1 MIGSRVRRILSGMGL
16 VIGAVVIPAGPAAQ
30 EAATAVDPV
39 NMVDPF
45 IGTAGGGN
53 TFPGAV
59 VPFGMLSWSPENTR
73 GDAARPAAPGG
84 YHYDAMRIR
93 GFSLTHL
100 SGTGCRG
107 ASGDIPFMPHVGE
120 VTSSPSTDARNE
132 IYASN
137 FTHENESASPGAY
150 RVRLASGVDV
160 DLSATARTGIG
171 RFTYPDSQPAV
182 MLVRTSDTQIGSGD
196 ASIRIDPAARTITGT
211 VTSGNFCGYLHPVNR
226 RNYYTL
232 HFAAVFDQ
240 PFAATGTWMDA
251 ELSPGSHTATG
262 GTTYGSDGYPP
273 NGKGSGG
280 WVRFGGGVR
289 TVVVRVGISYV
300 SVENARA
307 NLAAEQASGRS
318 LEEIRQQAR
327 QAWTTALRRI
337 EIRGGTD
344 RERKMF
350 YTALYHSLLHMNV
363 ASDTNGEYRGFDGK
377 VHRVSA
383 PQQAQYAN
391 FSGWDV
397 YRAQIQLVALLEPR
411 IASDMGQSLLNQ
423 AAQNGGIWDR
433 WTHNTGAT
441 HVMEGDPSAPTI
453 ASFVAFGAQDFDVKG
468 AFASLAKAARVPT
481 RLDLSDDGC
490 RIMCPGQRG
499 SLDKWLS
506 LHYIPT
512 QSNTWGGAGATLE
525 TVTAEFAL
533 SQLAARI
540 GQADASREF
549 LTKSDY
555 WRNVFNPQ
563 PRIVAPLV
571 RGNAPPPQSLEQPLP
586 GGYVQNRN
594 EDGSWPALT
603 PSASAGFAEGSSV
616 QYTWMIPFN
625 VRGLFDAMGGDAA
638 AVTRLDAFFKRS
650 DGSWALRGAGGLH
663 AQMSNE
669 PSIGTPW
676 LYLFARRPDRAL
688 ETIRQTLD
696 TLWSDTPAGIPGNDD
711 LGTMSAWYV
720 FAAMGIYP
728 YYPGR
733 ADVLV
738 SAPLFERSTI
748 RRANGRTILI
758 EASNSG
764 SGAMYVSEMSV
775 EGRPST
781 QSWIGES
788 LINRGGRVSLTLS
801 KSAGAAWGTGPDDA
815 PPSFAPPS
823 SSR

>member
-1 MIGSRVRRILSGMGL
+1 MRHVLRGTGL
-16 VIGAVVIPAGPAAQ
+16 LIITGFMPLTPSAQ
-30 EAATAVDPV
+30 QTTPAVDPAAL
-39 NMVDPF
+39 VDPF

-73 GDAARPAAPGG
+73 GTATRAAAPGG
-84 YHYDAMRIR
+84 YHYEATRIR

-120 VTSSPSTDARNE
+120 VSGSPSLDSKNE

-137 FTHENESASPGAY
+137 FSHANEAASPGRY
-150 RVRLASGVDV
+150 RVKLDSGVGV
-160 DLSATARTGIG
+160 DLSVTARTGIG
-171 RFTYPDSQPAV
+171 RFTYPASQPAV

-196 ASIRIDPAARTITGT
+196 ASIRIDPASRTITGS
-211 VTSGNFCGYLHPVNR
+211 VTGGNFCGYLHPVNR
-226 RNYYTL
+226 RDYYTL
-232 HFAAVFDQ
+232 YFAAVFDQ
-240 PFAATGTWMDA
+240 PFAETGTWVDA
-251 ELSPGSHTATG
+251 AVTPGGQTATG
-262 GTTYGSDGYPP
+262 GTTYGTDGYPAA
-273 NGKGSGG
+273 GKGSGG
-280 WVRFGGGVR
+280 WVKFTGDGEK
-289 TVVVRVGISYV
+289 TVSVRVGISYV

-307 NLAAEQASGRS
+307 NLAVEQPSGRTFDD
-318 LEEIRQQAR
+318 IRQKAHE
-327 QAWTTALRRI
+327 AWTTALRRI
-337 EIRGGTD
+337 EIEGGTA
-344 RERKMF
+344 RERKIF
-350 YTALYHSLLHMNV
+350 YTALYHSLLHMNL
-363 ASDTNGEYRGFDGK
+363 ASDTNGDYRGFDGK
-377 VHRVSA
+377 VHRVRP
-383 PQQAQYAN
+383 PQHAQYAN

-397 YRAQIQLVALLEPR
+397 YRAQVQLVALLDPKV
-411 IASDMGQSLLNQ
+411 ASDMGQSLLNQ

-453 ASFVAFGAQDFDVKG
+453 AAFVAFGANDFDVKG
-468 AFASLAKAARVPT
+468 ALASLAKAARVPT
-481 RLDLSDDGC
+481 QLDLSADGC

-499 SLDKWLS
+499 SLDKWLA

-525 TVTAEFAL
+525 TVTADFAL
-533 SQLAARI
+533 AQLAGRLGDEA
-540 GQADASREF
+540 ASREF
-549 LTKSDY
+549 LSRSDY

-571 RGNAPPPQSLEQPLP
+571 RGNAPPPPPEQPVP
-586 GGYVQNRN
+586 GGYIQNRN

-603 PSASAGFAEGSSV
+603 PSASVGFAEGSSV

-625 VRGLFDAMGGDAA
+625 VRGLFDAMGGDAKA
-638 AVTRLDAFFKRS
+638 LARLDAFFKRS

-688 ETIRQTLD
+688 DTIRQTLE
-696 TLWSDTPAGIPGNDD
+696 TLWSDTPSGIPGNDD

-720 FAAMGIYP
+720 FTAMGIYP

-733 ADVLV
+733 ADMLL
-738 SAPLFERSTI
+738 SAPLFERATI
-748 RRANGRTILI
+748 RRANGRTIVI
-758 EASNSG
+758 ETA
-764 SGAMYVSEMSV
+764 GAGPGAFHIAELKID
-775 EGRPST
+775 GRPST
-781 QSWIGES
+781 RSWVGES
-788 LINRGGRVSLTLS
+788 LVNGGGRLSFTLS
-801 KSAGAAWGTGPDDA
+801 TSATGTWGAGADDV
-815 PPSFAPPS
+815 PPSFPPPS
-823 SSR
+823 VR